1 LVFNGLVFFGLR
13 NKNRKILKAPLD
25 YTLKKGGSIMEAISL
40 SITDFSVKDSLKAMN
55 ISII

>member
-1 LVFNGLVFFGLR
+1 
-13 NKNRKILKAPLD
+13 
-25 YTLKKGGSIMEAISL
+25 MEVISL